1 MILFN
6 TKLSAAT
13 AKQFGLVAEVL
24 KTDQFDKDLKSNVQR
39 LLSVP
44 LQVRDCLY
52 FINIAEKCINILYLS
67 TPYLPV
73 WMVRCRRGQL
83 MIWGFESTHV

>member
-1 MILFN
+1 MFQAMSVILFN

-44 LQVRDCLY
+44 LQVRDC
-52 FINIAEKCINILYLS
+52 
-67 TPYLPV
+67 
-73 WMVRCRRGQL
+73 
-83 MIWGFESTHV
+83 

>member
-1 MILFN
+1 MFQAMSVILFN

-24 KTDQFDKDLKSNVQR
+24 KTDQFDKDMKSNVQR

-52 FINIAEKCINILYLS
+52 FVNIAEKFINI
-67 TPYLPV
+67 
-73 WMVRCRRGQL
+73 CRHHTYPCAWLGADVV
-83 MIWGFESTHV
+83 S